1 MPICY
6 LLDTNILSYL
16 IREPQGIIYQK
27 LKILAENEISTSI
40 IVASELRYG
49 AARRESA
56 QLTAKVDDLLS
67 CLTVLPL
74 GVEVDQHYAEIRS
87 LLEQQ
92 GQIIGGNDLW
102 IAAHAR
108 ALDLILVSN
117 NIKEFQ
123 RVPKLKL
130 ENWFI

>member
-1 MPICY
+1 MSIRY

-27 LKILAENEISTSI
+27 LQTVAENEISTSI

-49 AARRESA
+49 AVRRGSA
-56 QLTAKVDDLLS
+56 QLSAKVDDLLS
-67 CLTVLPL
+67 CLNILPL
-74 GVEVDQHYAEIRS
+74 GTQVDQHYAEIRS

-92 GQIIGGNDLW
+92 GQLIGGNDLL
-102 IAAHAR
+102 IAAHTR
-108 ALDLILVSN
+108 ALDLTLVSN

-123 RVPKLKL
+123 RVPQLKL